1 MPSLGLVTSFF
12 SIILEYQG
20 SPFLNNLINYVQVGD
35 RETLIITSTTLLIVT
50 YLFKNILIYLF
61 NTILNQ
67 FTTDIRIR
75 IASDIYF
82 LKMSTKK

>member
-1 MPSLGLVTSFF
+1 MPSLGLVTPFF
-12 SIILEYQG
+12 SIILDYQG
-20 SPFLNNLINYVQVGD
+20 SPFLINYVQVGD
-35 RETLIITSTTLLIVT
+35 RETLIIISTTLLIVT

-82 LKMSTKK
+82 LKMSTNK